1 MAIKPMKRSLSAKR
15 PSLIWITLAAIIIY
29 SNIFHSPFVFDDE
42 SSIKDNLAIRNLSG
56 YLSIEKL
63 LERRAIVDLSFAI
76 NYKLDKLNVF
86 SYHLINVFIHV
97 FNGFLVYLLASLIFR
112 RLSTQSTPLNF
123 SPSGMALFGSLIFV
137 THPIQTQAITYPVQR
152 YTSMAALFYLMSVF
166 FYLKARITGVQ
177 SGTEV
182 LRGRIITFYAISFFS
197 GALAFMSKESAAS
210 LPVAIL
216 IAEYVIID
224 RTWKEWRR
232 MIPWFTTAFILWIL
246 FILHVSGF
254 FGNEVEHKDWL
265 ERVSDLSM
273 DVAAPSRWIYL
284 CTQFNVIVIYI
295 RLLFLPIG
303 QSFDHFYPF
312 RTGFFDGYTWL
323 AFLFLLGIIGLG
335 IWQVKKRP
343 TITFGI
349 FWFFITLL
357 VESSII
363 PIKDALSE
371 HRLYLPMFGF
381 ALIFSPLVF
390 HIFSKKRSLT
400 LIIPALIILSLGT
413 TTYKRNQV
421 WKNPARLWTEALSRN
436 PSNYRAHLNFGN
448 ILLRQGQIEEAKRH
462 YLEVLRLK
470 PHHVKAY
477 NNLGVALEKQG
488 RIDEAIK
495 HYLEALRIDPNYEK
509 THNNLGVALFRK
521 GDVEKAVAHFR
532 EALRLRPDHV
542 NAKNN
547 LRDVLIMMNRM

>member
-1 MAIKPMKRSLSAKR
+1 MKSPLSKKR
-15 PSLIWITLAAIIIY
+15 PSLIWITLAAIILY
-29 SNIFHSPFVFDDE
+29 SNIFHAPFVFDDE
-42 SSIKDNLAIRNLSG
+42 SSIKDNLAIRNLSN

-76 NYKLDKLNVF
+76 NYKLDNLNVLG
-86 SYHLINVFIHV
+86 YHLINVFIHV
-97 FNGFLVYLLASLIFR
+97 LNGFLVYLLGSLIFR
-112 RLSTQSTPLNF
+112 RLSTLSTPLNF
-123 SPSGMALFGSLIFV
+123 SPSVMALFGSLIFV
-137 THPIQTQAITYPVQR
+137 THPIQIQAITYTVQR

-166 FYLKARITGVQ
+166 FYLKARLTDVRSGMEVQ
-177 SGTEV
+177 RWLIFV
-182 LRGRIITFYAISFFS
+182 FYAVSIFS
-197 GALAFMSKESAAS
+197 GALAFLSKENAAS

-216 IAEYVIID
+216 IAEYVVID
-224 RTWKEWRR
+224 RTWKGWRR
-232 MIPWFTTAFILWIL
+232 MIPLFTTAFILWTL
-246 FILHVSGF
+246 FILQVSGF
-254 FGNEVEHKDWL
+254 FGKGVEDRDWL
-265 ERVSDLSM
+265 EHVSGLTM

-323 AFLFLLGIIGLG
+323 VFLFLLGIIGLG

-343 TITFGI
+343 LITFGI
-349 FWFFITLL
+349 FWFFVTLS

-381 ALIFSPLVF
+381 ALILSRLVF
-390 HIFSKKRSLT
+390 GIFSQKSSLT
-400 LIIPALIILSLGT
+400 IIISVLIILSLGAA
-413 TTYKRNQV
+413 TYKRNQV

-436 PSNYRAHLNFGN
+436 PSNYRAHLNLGN
-448 ILLRQGQIEEAKRH
+448 ILQRQGRIEEAKRH
-462 YLEVLRLK
+462 YLEVLRLR
-470 PHHVKAY
+470 PNHVKAY

-488 RIDEAIK
+488 QIDEAIK
-495 HYLEALRIDPNYEK
+495 HYLEALRINPNYEK
-509 THNNLGVALFRK
+509 AHNNLGVALFRK
-521 GDVEKAVAHFR
+521 GNVEKAVAHFR
-532 EALRLRPDHV
+532 EALRLRPDYA